1 MMKPVYTSTFLRRS
15 VSLLA
20 LVLSAPLLAVAC
32 AQTPVQPAAP
42 PPTPA
47 SAPSPSASTA
57 PAPAAASSTAEVPAA
72 SPPPSAPPAASS
84 DPTQTVLCID
94 GEIMMGACIC
104 SGGKGVDATG
114 HCVYMPCPKGNMGGV
129 VFRNDEGKCMECK
142 PGQIRCGD
150 GCCKH

>member
-1 MMKPVYTSTFLRRS
+1 MMKPVSTSTFLRRS

-20 LVLSAPLLAVAC
+20 LVLSGPFLAVAC
-32 AQTPVQPAAP
+32 AQPPVQPAAQP
-42 PPTPA
+42 STPA

-57 PAPAAASSTAEVPAA
+57 PPSASSTAAA
-72 SPPPSAPPAASS
+72 TAAPPPPSAAPAA
-84 DPTQTVLCID
+84 TETVLCID

-129 VFRNDEGKCMECK
+129 VFRNDQGKCLECK

-150 GCCKH
+150 GCCAH